1 MKKLALIMMGGLLLA
16 ACNFVKVSETGSNV
30 AVANASAVGNCSKV
44 SQLTVKV
51 RDNFVGTMK
60 RNPET
65 ISKELTNMA
74 RNEAMDAGGNTVV
87 PVGEPANGR
96 QTFDVYQC
104 GN

>member
-1 MKKLALIMMGGLLLA
+1 MKKLTIIITGSLLLG

-30 AVANASAVGNCSKV
+30 AVSNASAVGNCSKV

-51 RDNFVGTMK
+51 RDNYVGSMK

-65 ISKELTNMA
+65 IAKELANMA
-74 RNEAMDAGGNTVV
+74 RNEAIDAGGDTVV
-87 PVGEPANGR
+87 PVSEPANGR